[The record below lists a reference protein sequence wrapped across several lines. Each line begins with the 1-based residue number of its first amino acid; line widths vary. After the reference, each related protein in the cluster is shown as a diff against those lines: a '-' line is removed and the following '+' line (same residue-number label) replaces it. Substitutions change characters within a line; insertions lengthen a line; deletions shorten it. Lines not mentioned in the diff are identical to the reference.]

1 MSTFFR
7 CTLIKHF
14 IVDLYSSQTGPVA
27 TAEMRRWG
35 YTGPIIGV
43 SGDTDIS
50 AFLEAGANAALVKPI
65 NKAQMEGVLRQYLSS
80 WDTDMRIQI

>member
-1 MSTFFR
+1 M
-7 CTLIKHF
+7 
-14 IVDLYSSQTGPVA
+14 A

-43 SGDTDIS
+43 SGDTDVS

-65 NKAQMEGVLRQYLSS
+65 NKAQMEGVLRQHLSS
-80 WDTDMRIQI
+80 WDNSTIIDALDVHV